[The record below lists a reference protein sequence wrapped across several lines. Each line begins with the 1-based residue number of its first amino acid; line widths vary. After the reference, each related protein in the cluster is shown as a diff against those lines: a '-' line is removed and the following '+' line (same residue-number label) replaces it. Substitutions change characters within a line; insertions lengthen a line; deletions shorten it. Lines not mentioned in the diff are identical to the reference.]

1 MALYREKRRSD
12 ARKAFEKFTD
22 IENGLKDGLIRI
34 SVTDKDSRRAAEM
47 ANAYVDEYKKLS
59 ATIAVTEAS
68 QRRLFFEQQLV
79 QAKEN
84 LADAEEALK
93 RTQQKTGLIQLDGQ
107 ARAVIESV
115 AQLRGQ
121 VAAKEVQIRAMH
133 QFAAE
138 QNPDLQLAEQ
148 ELAGLQS
155 EVARMGAGSGS
166 SSGDFLMPKGSVPQA
181 GLDYVRKLRDMKYN
195 ETIFELLAKQFEIA
209 KIDEARQ
216 GSVVQLVDK
225 AIPPD
230 KKSSPKR
237 LLIVACSTVAG
248 FVLAIFWVLSSE
260 ALRFARKDP
269 RQREQLNALARSF
282 GRA

>member
-1 MALYREKRRSD
+1 
-12 ARKAFEKFTD
+12 
-22 IENGLKDGLIRI
+22 
-34 SVTDKDSRRAAEM
+34 VTDKDPRRAAEM

-79 QAKEN
+79 QAKES

-115 AQLRGQ
+115 AELRGK
-121 VAAKEVQIRAMH
+121 VAAKEVQLRAMR
-133 QFAAE
+133 QFASE

-155 EVARMGAGSGS
+155 ELSRMGSGAGGA
-166 SSGDFLMPKGSVPQA
+166 SGDFLMPKGSVPQA

-225 AIPPD
+225 AIMPD
-230 KKSSPKR
+230 KKSSPQR
-237 LLIVACSTVAG
+237 LLIVAASTLVG
-248 FVLAIFWVLSSE
+248 FVLALFWVLFSE

-269 RQREQLNALARSF
+269 KQREQLDALAKSF